1 MSGYFEDENN
11 EEKSFNTMNLKKI
24 REYNSKVLK
33 IEEFDLK
40 DLLMVNESILNKI
53 ESLFDLLNDIFLYY
67 SKFGDKLSNARLTL
81 NSFTKFL
88 KDCDVI
94 NTGNMSYR
102 ENQSKSNHSNIT
114 SLMNSNSSKKF
125 SNNNYNPQELKLTLK
140 DVAVMFYSLT
150 GVKNFDF
157 SEKIR
162 SHFDKNKGILKEI
175 ESSNSGAK
183 IDRNLNVMST
193 HNIPFKM
200 DLNLFIKSFE
210 LIALKLYPDKN
221 LDAAVNIFLE
231 KVMILIIKDIKRLLS
246 NIEIVT
252 DKSVFTNIYNSL
264 QREDIVIYFLIRM
277 IC

>member
-1 MSGYFEDENN
+1 
-11 EEKSFNTMNLKKI
+11 
-24 REYNSKVLK
+24 
-33 IEEFDLK
+33 
-40 DLLMVNESILNKI
+40 MVNESILNKI
-53 ESLFDLLNDIFLYY
+53 ESLSDLLNDIFLYY

-94 NTGNMSYR
+94 NNGNISNR
-102 ENQSKSNHSNIT
+102 DNPSGNNHSII
-114 SLMNSNSSKKF
+114 SQLKNSTSSKKF
-125 SNNNYNPQELKLTLK
+125 SNNNNNQQELKLTLK

-162 SHFDKNKGILKEI
+162 SQFDKNKGILKEI
-175 ESSNSGAK
+175 ESSNSGPK
-183 IDRNLNVMST
+183 IDRNLNILST

-210 LIALKLYPDKN
+210 MIALKLYPDKN

-231 KVMILIIKDIKRLLS
+231 KVTIFITKDIKRLLS

-264 QREDIVIYFLIRM
+264 QREDIVIYYLIRM
-277 IC
+277 IY